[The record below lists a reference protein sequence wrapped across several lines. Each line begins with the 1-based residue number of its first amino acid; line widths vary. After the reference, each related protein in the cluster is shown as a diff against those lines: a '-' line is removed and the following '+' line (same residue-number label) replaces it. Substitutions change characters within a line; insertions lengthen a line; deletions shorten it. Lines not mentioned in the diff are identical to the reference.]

1 MARRLLLSELVQE
14 QINDLYNFYDF
25 QQVGER
31 GEFMDIQGETLI
43 GISER
48 PTRWQM
54 VGAKERA
61 LRRAVIMKFPVVVL
75 YSHDDQTIYVSGVR
89 SDFGIK

>member
-14 QINDLYNFYDF
+14 QIDDLYDFYDS
-25 QQVGER
+25 QQVGKG
-31 GEFMDIQGETLI
+31 GEFIDIPGETLL

-54 VGAKERA
+54 VEAKERA
-61 LRRAVIMKFPVVVL
+61 LRRAVIMRPAVVVL

-89 SDFGIK
+89 DARSE